1 MKNNDKL
8 TRAAMA
14 SSDPSALAVLD
25 DSTELAFPTQT
36 DFVELPSQGRL
47 YPENHPWHN
56 KKSVEIKYMT
66 AKEEDI
72 LTSKTYISKNIV
84 LEKFLT
90 SIIVDKNVPFDSI
103 LVGDKAALLVA
114 ARVTGYGEFYSPKV
128 RCPACSAIN
137 ELDVNLNELS
147 KVLYEDVENL
157 DFGEFSDDGTYL
169 IKDLPVSKYNVNVKI
184 FNGKDEKLMESLAE
198 MKKKRNLPETTNTDF
213 LKSIITSVNG
223 ESDRIKIT
231 NFINNLP
238 AKDSQYIRIVYEQI
252 TPKIELKA
260 SLTCIDCLTES
271 DVEVPIRSE
280 FFWPKR

>member
-8 TRAAMA
+8 MRAAMA
-14 SSDPSALAVLD
+14 STDPSALAALD
-25 DSTELAFPTQT
+25 DSTELAFPMQT

-47 YPENHPWHN
+47 YPEGHPWHN
-56 KKSVEIKYMT
+56 KKAVEIKYMT

-72 LTSKTYISKNIV
+72 LTSKTYISKNVV

-90 SIIVDKNVPFDSI
+90 SIILDKSVPFDSI

-114 ARVTGYGEFYSPKV
+114 ARVTGYGEHYSPKV
-128 RCPACSAIN
+128 RCPACSAVN
-137 ELDVNLNELS
+137 DLDVNLNELD
-147 KVLYEDVENL
+147 KVLYEEIEQL
-157 DFGEFSDDGTYL
+157 DFGHFCDDGTYQ

-184 FNGKDEKLMESLAE
+184 LNGKDEKLMESLAE

-213 LKSIITSVNG
+213 LKSVIHSVNG
-223 ESDRIKIT
+223 ETDKIKIT

-238 AKDSQYIRIVYEQI
+238 ARDSQYIRIVYEQI
-252 TPKIELKA
+252 TPKIELK
-260 SLTCIDCLTES
+260 SVLTCNECLTES
-271 DVEVPIRSE
+271 DVEVPISAE